1 MQRKQIYRIGVAV
14 FIFAVFQSP
23 ASYLIFGEI
32 EKGRVVETVFEYPG
46 ITLLPSSSYPK
57 IEFTY
62 HNKFYII
69 RGEENENLLVG
80 EQVKVIFFK
89 DNPSKAKVLTFGGLF
104 INSIIQLPI
113 GLLIWWALFK
123 SFPNLFNTSKDSSSF
138 EDSFNKHRV
147 RREDKISDSPAPTKF
162 LIFAIVAV
170 IALFLLYAIWNI
182 YKEIISEKIYF

>member
-32 EKGRVVETVFEYPG
+32 EKGRVVETIFEYPG
-46 ITLLPSSSYPK
+46 ITLLPSSSYPR

-62 HNKFYII
+62 QNKSYII
-69 RGEENENLLVG
+69 RGEENENLLIG

-89 DNPSKAKVLTFGGLF
+89 DNPLKAKVLTLGGLF

-123 SFPNLFNTSKDSSSF
+123 SFPNLFNSSKDPLSF
-138 EDSFNKHRV
+138 ENSFDKHKF
-147 RREDKISDSPAPTKF
+147 RRKDKIPDS
-162 LIFAIVAV
+162 
-170 IALFLLYAIWNI
+170 
-182 YKEIISEKIYF
+182 

>member
-1 MQRKQIYRIGVAV
+1 MQRKRIYRIGVVV

-23 ASYLIFGEI
+23 ASYLIFGKI

-62 HNKFYII
+62 QNKSYII
-69 RGEENENLLVG
+69 RGEENEILLVG

-123 SFPNLFNTSKDSSSF
+123 SFPNLFDSSKGSLSF
-138 EDSFNKHRV
+138 KNSFNKHRV
-147 RREDKISDSPAPTKF
+147 RREDKISDPPAFTKF
-162 LIFAIVAV
+162 LIYAIVAV
-170 IALFLLYAIWNI
+170 IIIFLLYAIWNI
-182 YKEIISEKIYF
+182 YKEVISEKIYF

>member
-1 MQRKQIYRIGVAV
+1 MQRKQIYRIGIAV

-32 EKGRVVETVFEYPG
+32 EKGRVVETIFEYPG

-62 HNKFYII
+62 HNKSYII

-80 EQVKVIFFK
+80 DQVKVIFFK
-89 DNPSKAKVLTFGGLF
+89 DNPSKAKVLTLGGLF

-123 SFPNLFNTSKDSSSF
+123 SFPNLFNSSKDSFSF
-138 EDSFNKHRV
+138 ENSFDKHRF
-147 RREDKISDSPAPTKF
+147 RREDKISDSSAPTKF
-162 LIFAIVAV
+162 LIYAIVAV
-170 IALFLLYAIWNI
+170 IVIFLLYAIWNI
-182 YKEIISEKIYF
+182 YKEVIAEKIDF